1 MRASY
6 FPGEAVAD
14 PLGEESKGYMVHT
27 SGGNRKQGLPLG
39 GPSKVSGPT
48 AKCTCCCVTLVRDQ
62 GKLERGSPSLS
73 ANTLDASLS
82 PQLGYRKQRL
92 KEIPGLTKTAVPQR
106 LGPKRTAESESFQ
119 SF

>member
-73 ANTLDASLS
+73 ADTLDASLS
-82 PQLGYRKQRL
+82 LQLGYRKQRR
-92 KEIPGLTKTAVPQR
+92 KGDSWTDKNCCASAVGAQKNHR
-106 LGPKRTAESESFQ
+106 I
-119 SF
+119 